1 MGLLKK
7 LEIDYS
13 EQNSSRSGTA
23 DETENTDGDDF
34 PWRVLDN
41 PVFAN
46 RPELCRSTSIPG
58 VSRILTNGVSRN
70 RAEAKQATAAAK
82 LPPKP
87 AAPDAVKRLQRSSL
101 TPSTSTSTCTTA
113 RRKIPE
119 RRWRSRLRESE
130 RFRNVFAPLWKLLS
144 LH

>member
-13 EQNSSRSGTA
+13 EENSTRSGTA
-23 DETENTDGDDF
+23 EETESADRVDF
-34 PWRVLDN
+34 PWRVLNN
-41 PVFAN
+41 PIFAG
-46 RPELCRSTSIPG
+46 RPEVCRSTSIPG
-58 VSRILTNGVSRN
+58 VSGIRTSGVSRN
-70 RAEAKQATAAAK
+70 RSEVKKATAAAK

-87 AAPDAVKRLQRSSL
+87 AAINAVKRLQRSY
-101 TPSTSTSTCTTA
+101 TAPSTSTCTTA

-130 RFRNVFAPLWKLLS
+130 RFRNVLAPLWKLLT